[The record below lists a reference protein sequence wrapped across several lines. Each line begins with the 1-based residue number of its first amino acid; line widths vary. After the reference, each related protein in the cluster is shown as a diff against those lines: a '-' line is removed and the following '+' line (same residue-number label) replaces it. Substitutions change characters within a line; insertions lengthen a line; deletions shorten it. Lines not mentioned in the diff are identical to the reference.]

1 MRTERRNDGLLG
13 SMPGGAQPPPAGHH
27 ATSASRAPSWST
39 TRGISTLG
47 GRENVMDRRRFLLTL
62 LSSVTLWSF
71 TTEAQAGKV
80 YRVGLLGEK
89 PQTRRKLASGRSSG
103 QSRVG

>member
-1 MRTERRNDGLLG
+1 
-13 SMPGGAQPPPAGHH
+13 
-27 ATSASRAPSWST
+27 
-39 TRGISTLG
+39 
-47 GRENVMDRRRFLLTL
+47 MDRRRFLLTL

-80 YRVGLLGEK
+80 CRVGLLGEK